1 MDGREKFMK
10 TEIQDE
16 QRAPKKKPVIEWKDL
31 KVIFSPDLTTSIIS
45 IILALLV
52 GAGLIASLGVSPLT
66 AYKTLLDG
74 ALGTKNSMAE
84 TLIRAIPLA
93 LVGVGVS
100 IAFRAGSFNIG
111 GEGQLYLG
119 AAAATWVGLQFSY
132 LPHILLLFLMV
143 LAAMAAGGLWACI
156 AGILRIRFNAS
167 EMINTIM
174 MNYIAIFFVNYLV
187 HGPMKEPGSPLGQS
201 SPLADQARLS
211 ILLPTTRLHSGLLIT
226 IFVVIVAYVLLWHTT
241 WGFQIRACGK
251 NPLAALA
258 AGIKVNWV
266 SLSAFALSGALAGIA
281 GFCETAGVQHRMLEN
296 ISPGYGYTA
305 IVVALLGQTN
315 PTGVL
320 AAAIMFAGLQVGAST
335 MESAIGVPSS
345 VVTIIQYLIVI
356 FVIGRGAF
364 DLVRRKFFPA
374 KERSK

>member
-1 MDGREKFMK
+1 MK
-10 TEIQDE
+10 TESQDE
-16 QRAPKKKPVIEWKDL
+16 RLTPKKKPVIEWKDL
-31 KVIFSPDLTTSIIS
+31 KAILSPDFTTSIFAIL
-45 IILALLV
+45 LALLV
-52 GAGLIASLGVSPLT
+52 GAGLIASLGFNPLT

-74 ALGTKNSMAE
+74 ALGNKNSIAE

-100 IAFRAGSFNIG
+100 IAFRAGTFNIG

-132 LPHILLLFLMV
+132 LPHPLLLFLMI
-143 LAAMAAGGLWACI
+143 LAAMVAGGLWACI
-156 AGILRIRFNAS
+156 AGILKIRFNAS
-167 EMINTIM
+167 ELINTIM

-201 SPLADQARLS
+201 SPLAAQARLA
-211 ILLPTTRLHSGLLIT
+211 ILLPTTRLHTGLLIT

-241 WGFQIRACGK
+241 WGFQIRASGK
-251 NPLAALA
+251 NPIAALA
-258 AGIKVNWV
+258 AGINVNWV
-266 SLSAFALSGALAGIA
+266 ALSAFALSGALAGLA
-281 GFCETAGVQHRMLEN
+281 GFCEAAGVQHRMLEN

-345 VVTIIQYLIVI
+345 IVTIIQYLIVI
-356 FVIGRGAF
+356 FIIGRGAL
-364 DLVRRKFFPA
+364 DLVRRKISPA